1 MLINSIILLNVIQ
14 WEISLQIVEYLHI
27 HFILK
32 CLFIVL
38 ISVYGIINKSVNL
51 NRRAK
56 LGVVIMNKTVSIVIP
71 CRNEENYIEQCIKS
85 FLVQSYPQ
93 ELIEIIVA
101 DGMSTDN
108 TRKIIDEMKKEHKN
122 IKLLDNLKLSAP
134 TGMNLGIKES
144 KSDIII
150 IFGAHA
156 YADKDFVREN
166 VLALEGKD
174 IGCAGGVITTINDS
188 IKGEAIAEAMS
199 CPFGVGNALFR
210 YAEKEAFVDTVGF
223 GAYDRKFII
232 DIGLFDEEL
241 VRNQD
246 DELNFRVQKA
256 GKKILLNPKIKAT
269 YFSRGDFKKLWRQY
283 YQYGFWKVRVI
294 QKHKKPASIRHLIP
308 LMFVLFLLG
317 GGILSIFSKLIFIG
331 YLLTLLLY
339 LLLDLTFSV
348 KICKKKSIK
357 HLPYLFITFPILH
370 ISYGVGFIMGLFN
383 FYIFKSK
390 SMEEKN
396 KKISR

>member
-1 MLINSIILLNVIQ
+1 MLINSIILLNIIQ

-51 NRRAK
+51 NKRAK
-56 LGVVIMNKTVSIVIP
+56 LGVVIVNKTVSIVIP

-308 LMFVLFLLG
+308 LMFVLFLLD
-317 GGILSIFSKLIFIG
+317 GGILSIFSKFIFIG

>member
-1 MLINSIILLNVIQ
+1 
-14 WEISLQIVEYLHI
+14 
-27 HFILK
+27 
-32 CLFIVL
+32 
-38 ISVYGIINKSVNL
+38 
-51 NRRAK
+51 
-56 LGVVIMNKTVSIVIP
+56 MNKTVSIVIP

-85 FLVQSYPQ
+85 FLSQSYPH

-108 TRKIIDEMKKEHKN
+108 TRKIIKKIKKEHKN
-122 IKLLDNLKLSAP
+122 VKLLDNLKLSAP

-150 IFGAHA
+150 LFGAHA
-156 YADKDFVREN
+156 YADKEFIREN
-166 VLALEGKD
+166 VLSLERED
-174 IGCAGGVITTINDS
+174 IGCVGGLITTINDS
-188 IKGEAIAEAMS
+188 VKGEAIAQAMS

-246 DELNFRVQKA
+246 DELNYRVLKA
-256 GKKILLNPKIKAT
+256 DKKILLNPKIKST
-269 YFSRGDFKKLWRQY
+269 YFSRGDFKKLWKQY

-308 LMFVLFLLG
+308 LIFLVFLLG
-317 GGILSIFSKLIFIG
+317 GGVLSFFSKFILIG
-331 YLLTLLLY
+331 YLLIILLY
-339 LLLDLTFSV
+339 LLLDLAFSL
-348 KICKKKSIK
+348 KICKKKSFS
-357 HLPYLFITFPILH
+357 HLPYLIITFPILH
-370 ISYGVGFIMGLFN
+370 VAYGLGFIMGLLN
-383 FYIFKSK
+383 FYILKSK
-390 SMEEKN
+390 KIEEKN

>member
-1 MLINSIILLNVIQ
+1 
-14 WEISLQIVEYLHI
+14 
-27 HFILK
+27 
-32 CLFIVL
+32 
-38 ISVYGIINKSVNL
+38 
-51 NRRAK
+51 
-56 LGVVIMNKTVSIVIP
+56 MNKTVSIIIP
-71 CRNEENYIEQCIKS
+71 CRNEEKYIKQCIDS
-85 FLVQSYPQ
+85 FLDQSYPK
-93 ELIEIIVA
+93 ELIEIIIA

-108 TRKIIDEMKKEHKN
+108 TRNIINEISKENSNVVLIDNKKIT
-122 IKLLDNLKLSAP
+122 AP
-134 TGMNLGIKES
+134 AGMNIGIKKS

-156 YADKDFVREN
+156 YADKDFVKEN
-166 VLALEGKD
+166 VLALQNND
-174 IGCAGGVITTINDS
+174 IGCTGGLITTINDG

-210 YAEKEAFVDTVGF
+210 YADKEAFVDTVGF
-223 GAYDRKFII
+223 GAYNRKFII

-246 DELNFRVQKA
+246 DELNFRVQKS
-256 GKKILLNPKIKAT
+256 GKKILLNPRIKAT

-308 LMFVLFLLG
+308 LMFVLFLLF
-317 GGILSIFSKLIFIG
+317 GGIASIFSKFILVG
-331 YLLTLLLY
+331 YLLTILLY
-339 LLLDLTFSV
+339 LILDAAFSI
-348 KICKKKSIK
+348 KICNKKTFKQF
-357 HLPYLFITFPILH
+357 PYLFVTFPILH
-370 ISYGVGFIMGLFN
+370 ISYGIGFILGLFN

-390 SMEEKN
+390 SIEESN

>member
-1 MLINSIILLNVIQ
+1 MLINSIILLNIIQ